1 MSVDATAGAVSPRA
15 AGADVIAAGDRQR
28 RDPAGLLLARIS
40 VLPALGAMAWLLGGF
55 ILLLAGEFRP
65 VPMLVLSVLI
75 AIPVLFYGLH
85 AVPGLAGSTAAL
97 PLPDGGGA
105 DAGRADAG
113 RAGRRGKA
121 RARTPWWTV
130 AATAVIVVAFA
141 ADQLAYHSQFV
152 MVLRDP
158 GSYYQFATWIA
169 GHGSLPIP
177 QDAAA
182 FGGAHGGAVTFA
194 SYAYYQVGST
204 VQPQF
209 MAGLPMVLAGAM
221 WLGGANA
228 ALLISPVLG
237 ALALLTFTGL
247 AARLVG
253 ARWAVLA
260 VLAAAVTLPQAFTSR
275 STYSEPLAEI
285 LFLGGLCLVLD
296 SLRDRAN
303 GGLLA
308 SVVGGSVV
316 GGARRVRTATWAS
329 AVLGGL
335 ALGLTV
341 LVRVDGASDI
351 LLTIPF
357 CGALFA
363 LRKPQ
368 ALPLTAGFIVG
379 VAFGAV
385 DAVVFAWQY
394 MLTNESSVKPLLKI
408 TVVLVIVTVA
418 VTLYIRRRGLPRWD
432 RKPGLVRLW
441 GWLAN
446 ASVILA
452 FVVIAV
458 FAIRPHFQQMHGFTA
473 SGVYEASHA
482 ELALHWVWWYIG
494 IPAVL
499 LGTLGAGLLTR
510 KCLLGQAREW
520 ILPLMVL
527 VWSIVTFLYRP
538 GITPDQPWASRRLV
552 PAVIPG
558 FILFATWAIAGAAR
572 WIRRYGERHGYARP
586 GTGVAAVA
594 VVIGAVAIVAPAV
607 RTTWGPKIST
617 SDGIRLTFNGLGDA
631 ATYGG
636 ELDAMQHLC
645 AELPGNATVV
655 IVNEGAVDHLM
666 ENIRGMCGVPVG
678 GMLTASPTV
687 VKSVVSAISATGR
700 TPVILGGS
708 SGDLRP
714 YADAGVVRQVMNLN
728 STKDPGTLYFP
739 PSHPVQYRVDLW
751 AWEPASAAR

>member
-15 AGADVIAAGDRQR
+15 AGAEVIAGGDVQR
-28 RDPAGLLLARIS
+28 RDTAGLLFARIS
-40 VLPALGAMAWLLGGF
+40 VLPTLGAMAWLLGGF
-55 ILLLAGEFRP
+55 ILLLAGWFRP
-65 VPMLVLSVLI
+65 VPVLVLSVLI
-75 AIPVLFYGLH
+75 AIPVLFYGLR
-85 AVPGLAGSTAAL
+85 AVPGLAGSTAPAL
-97 PLPDGGGA
+97 PLPDGG
-105 DAGRADAG
+105 RADAR

-121 RARTPWWTV
+121 RVRTPWWTV

-141 ADQLAYHSQFV
+141 ADQVAYHSQFV

-182 FGGAHGGAVTFA
+182 FGGTHGGAVTFA
-194 SYAYYQVGST
+194 SYAYYQVGNT

-209 MAGLPMVLAGAM
+209 MAGLPIVLAGAM
-221 WLGGANA
+221 WLGGANS

-237 ALALLTFTGL
+237 ALALLTFAGL

-260 VLAAAVTLPQAFTSR
+260 VLAAAVTLPQALTSR

-296 SLRDRAN
+296 SLRDREN

-308 SVVGGSVV
+308 SVAGGSVV
-316 GGARRVRTATWAS
+316 AGARRVRNATWAS
-329 AVLGGL
+329 AALGGL

-341 LVRVDGASDI
+341 LVRIDGASDI

-379 VAFGAV
+379 VAFGTV
-385 DAVVFAWQY
+385 DAVVFAWPY
-394 MLTNESSVKPLLKI
+394 MMTNESSVKPLLKI
-408 TVVLVIVTVA
+408 AIVLVIVTVA

-458 FAIRPHFQQMHGFTA
+458 FAVRPHFQQLHGATA
-473 SGVYEASHA
+473 SGVVKASHA
-482 ELALHWVWWYIG
+482 ELSMHWVWWYIG

-499 LGTLGAGLLTR
+499 LGTLGAGLLIR
-510 KCLLGQAREW
+510 KSLRGQAREW

-527 VWSIVTFLYRP
+527 VWSIITFLYRP
-538 GITPDQPWASRRLV
+538 GIAPDQPWASRRLV
-552 PAVIPG
+552 PVVIPG
-558 FILFATWAIAGAAR
+558 FILFATWAIAWAVC
-572 WIRRYGERHGYARP
+572 WIRRYGERQGYAGR
-586 GTGVAAVA
+586 GAGVAAIA
-594 VVIGAVAIVAPAV
+594 MVIGAVAIVAPAV
-607 RTTWGPKIST
+607 GTTWGPKISM
-617 SDGIRLTFNGLGDA
+617 SGGIRLTFNGLGDA
-631 ATYGG
+631 TTYGG
-636 ELDAMQHLC
+636 ELDAMQYLC
-645 AELPGNATVV
+645 TELPGNATVV

-687 VKSVVSAISATGR
+687 VKSVVSDISATGR

-739 PSHPVQYRVDLW
+739 PRHPAQYSVDLW
-751 AWEPASAAR
+751 TWEPASAGH

>member
-1 MSVDATAGAVSPRA
+1 MSVDATAGAVSPGA
-15 AGADVIAAGDRQR
+15 AGADVIAGSDVQS
-28 RDPAGLLLARIS
+28 RDTVGLLFARIS

-55 ILLLAGEFRP
+55 VLLLAGWFRP
-65 VPMLVLSVLI
+65 VPVLVLSVLI
-75 AIPVLFYGLH
+75 AIPVLFSGLR
-85 AVPGLAGSTAAL
+85 AVPGLAGSTAPAL
-97 PLPDGGGA
+97 PLSDGG
-105 DAGRADAG
+105 RAEA
-113 RAGRRGKA
+113 RRDGSSGKA
-121 RARTPWWTV
+121 RAGTPWWTV
-130 AATAVIVVAFA
+130 AATAVIVAAFA

-182 FGGAHGGAVTFA
+182 FGGTHGGAVTFA
-194 SYAYYQVGST
+194 SYAYYQVGNT

-228 ALLISPVLG
+228 ALLVSPVLG
-237 ALALLTFTGL
+237 ALALLTFGGL

-260 VLAAAVTLPQAFTSR
+260 VLAAAVTLPQVFTSR
-275 STYSEPLAEI
+275 SSYSEPLAEI
-285 LFLGGLCLVLD
+285 LFLGGLVLVLD
-296 SLRDRAN
+296 SLRDREN

-308 SVVGGSVV
+308 GVAGGSVV
-316 GGARRVRTATWAS
+316 GGARWVRTATWAS
-329 AVLGGL
+329 AALGGL
-335 ALGLTV
+335 AFGLTV
-341 LVRVDGASDI
+341 LVRIDGASDI
-351 LLTIPF
+351 LLAIPF
-357 CGALFA
+357 CGALFV

-368 ALPLTAGFIVG
+368 ALPLTAGFAVG

-394 MLTNESSVKPLLKI
+394 MMTNESSVKPLVEI
-408 TVVLVIVTVA
+408 TIVLVIVTVG

-446 ASVILA
+446 ASVVLA

-458 FAIRPHFQQMHGFTA
+458 FALRPHLQHTYGATA
-473 SGVYEASHA
+473 SGVVKASHA
-482 ELALHWVWWYIG
+482 ELSLHWVWWYIG

-499 LGTLGAGLLTR
+499 LGTLGAGLLIR
-510 KCLLGQAREW
+510 KCLRGQAPDW

-538 GITPDQPWASRRLV
+538 AITPDQPWASRRLV

-558 FILFATWAIAGAAR
+558 FILFATWALAWAVR
-572 WIRRYGERHGYARP
+572 WIRRYVERDAPAELGA
-586 GTGVAAVA
+586 GVAAVVLA
-594 VVIGAVAIVAPAV
+594 IGAVAIVAPAV
-607 RTTWGPKIST
+607 WTTWGPRIST
-617 SDGIRLTFNGLGDA
+617 SGGIRLTFDGLGDA
-631 ATYGG
+631 RTYGG
-636 ELDAMQHLC
+636 ELDAMQYLC
-645 AELPGNATVV
+645 TELPPNATVV

-666 ENIRGMCGVPVG
+666 QSIRGMCGVPVG

-687 VKSVVSAISATGR
+687 VKAVVSDISATGR

-708 SGDLRP
+708 SSDLRP
-714 YADAGVVRQVMNLN
+714 YADAGVVRQVMKLN
-728 STKDPGTLYFP
+728 STKDPGTLYYP
-739 PSHPVQYRVDLW
+739 PRHPVPYRVDLW
-751 AWEPASAAR
+751 AWEPASAAH

>member
-15 AGADVIAAGDRQR
+15 AGAEAIAGGDAQS
-28 RDPAGLLLARIS
+28 RDTVGLLFARIS
-40 VLPALGAMAWLLGGF
+40 VLPALGATAWLLGGF
-55 ILLLAGEFRP
+55 ILLLAGWFRP
-65 VPMLVLSVLI
+65 VPVLVLSVLI
-75 AIPVLFYGLH
+75 AIPVLFYGLR
-85 AVPGLAGSTAAL
+85 AVPGLAGSTAPAL
-97 PLPDGGGA
+97 PPSDGGEASARTVGS
-105 DAGRADAG
+105 
-113 RAGRRGKA
+113 RGKA
-121 RARTPWWTV
+121 RAGTPWWTV

-158 GSYYQFATWIA
+158 GAYYQFATWIA
-169 GHGSLPIP
+169 GHGSLPIRT
-177 QDAAA
+177 DTAA
-182 FGGAHGGAVTFA
+182 FGGTHGGAVTFA
-194 SYAYYQVGST
+194 SFAYYQVGNT
-204 VQPQF
+204 VLPQF

-221 WLGGANA
+221 WLSGANA
-228 ALLISPVLG
+228 ALLVSPVLG
-237 ALALLTFTGL
+237 ALALLTFGGL

-296 SLRDRAN
+296 SLRDREN

-308 SVVGGSVV
+308 SVADGSVA

-329 AVLGGL
+329 AALGGL
-335 ALGLTV
+335 AFGLTV
-341 LVRVDGASDI
+341 LVRIDGASDI
-351 LLTIPF
+351 LLAIPF

-394 MLTNESSVKPLLKI
+394 MVTNETSVKPLVEI
-408 TVVLVIVTVA
+408 TVALIIVTVG
-418 VTLYIRRRGLPRWD
+418 VTVYIRRRGLPRWD
-432 RKPGLVRLW
+432 TKPGLVRLW
-441 GWLAN
+441 GGLAD

-458 FAIRPHFQQMHGFTA
+458 FAVRPHFQRAYEMTA
-473 SGVYEASHA
+473 SGVVKASHA
-482 ELALHWVWWYIG
+482 ELSLHWVWWYIG
-494 IPAVL
+494 KPAVV
-499 LGTLGAGLLTR
+499 LGALGAGLLTR
-510 KCLLGQAREW
+510 KCMRGQAREW

-527 VWSIVTFLYRP
+527 VWSIITFLYRP
-538 GITPDQPWASRRLV
+538 AITPDQPWASRRLV

-558 FILFATWAIAGAAR
+558 FILFATWATAWAVR
-572 WIRRYGERHGYARP
+572 WIRQYGERRGYA
-586 GTGVAAVA
+586 GLGAGVAAVA
-594 VVIGAVAIVAPAV
+594 MVAGAVAIVVPAV

-617 SDGIRLTFNGLGDA
+617 SGGIRLTFNGLGDA
-631 ATYGG
+631 HTYGG

-645 AELPGNATVV
+645 KELPSNATVI

-678 GMLTASPTV
+678 GMLTASPTLV
-687 VKSVVSAISATGR
+687 ESVVSDISATGR

-708 SGDLRP
+708 SDNLRP
-714 YADAGVVRQVMNLN
+714 YADTGVVRQVMNLN
-728 STKDPGTLYFP
+728 STKDPGTLYYP
-739 PSHPVQYRVDLW
+739 PRHPVRYAVDLW
-751 AWEPASAAR
+751 IWEPASAAH

>member
-1 MSVDATAGAVSPRA
+1 MSVDAAAGAVSPRA
-15 AGADVIAAGDRQR
+15 AGAEVIAGGDVQSRDTAGV
-28 RDPAGLLLARIS
+28 LFARIS

-55 ILLLAGEFRP
+55 ILLLAGWFRP
-65 VPMLVLSVLI
+65 VPVLVLSVLI
-75 AIPVLFYGLH
+75 AVPVLCYGLR
-85 AVPGLAGSTAAL
+85 AVPGLAGSAAPAL
-97 PLPDGGGA
+97 PVADGGGA
-105 DAGRADAG
+105 DAR
-113 RAGRRGKA
+113 RAGSRRKA
-121 RARTPWWTV
+121 GAGTPWWTV
-130 AATAVIVVAFA
+130 AATAVIVAAFA

-152 MVLRDP
+152 LVLRDP
-158 GSYYQFATWIA
+158 GAYYQFATWIA

-182 FGGAHGGAVTFA
+182 FGGTHGGAVTFA
-194 SYAYYQVGST
+194 SYAYYQVGNT

-228 ALLISPVLG
+228 ALLASPVLG
-237 ALALLTFTGL
+237 ALALVTFGGL

-275 STYSEPLAEI
+275 SSYSEPLAEI

-296 SLRDRAN
+296 SLRDREN

-308 SVVGGSVV
+308 SVAGGSVV

-329 AVLGGL
+329 AALGGL
-335 ALGLTV
+335 AFGLTV
-341 LVRVDGASDI
+341 LVRIDGASDI
-351 LLTIPF
+351 LLAIPF

-368 ALPLTAGFIVG
+368 ALPLTAGFFVG
-379 VAFGAV
+379 VAFGVV

-394 MLTNESSVKPLLKI
+394 MVTNESSVKPLVEI
-408 TVVLVIVTVA
+408 TIVLVIVTVG

-432 RKPGLVRLW
+432 GKPGLVRLW
-441 GWLAN
+441 GWLAD
-446 ASVILA
+446 ASVVLA

-458 FAIRPHFQQMHGFTA
+458 FAVRPHFQHLYGVTA
-473 SGVYEASHA
+473 SGVVEASHA

-499 LGTLGAGLLTR
+499 LGTFGAGLLIR
-510 KCLLGQAREW
+510 KCLRGQAREW

-538 GITPDQPWASRRLV
+538 AITPDQPWASRRLV

-558 FILFATWAIAGAAR
+558 FILFATWAIAWAVR
-572 WIRRYGERHGYARP
+572 SIRQYGERHDDAR
-586 GTGVAAVA
+586 TGASAAA
-594 VVIGAVAIVAPAV
+594 FALVIGAVAIVAPAV
-607 RTTWGPKIST
+607 WTTWGPQIST
-617 SDGIRLTFNGLGDA
+617 SGGIRLTFDGLGDA
-631 ATYGG
+631 HTYGG
-636 ELDAMQHLC
+636 ELDAMQNLC
-645 AELPGNATVV
+645 TELPGNATVV

-687 VKSVVSAISATGR
+687 VKSVVSDIVATGR
-700 TPVILGGS
+700 TPVILSGS
-708 SGDLRP
+708 SGELRP
-714 YADAGVVRQVMNLN
+714 YAHAGVVRQVMNLN
-728 STKDPGTLYFP
+728 STKDPGTLYYP
-739 PSHPVQYRVDLW
+739 PRHPVQYRVDLW
-751 AWEPASAAR
+751 VWEPASAAH

>member
-15 AGADVIAAGDRQR
+15 AGAEVIAAGDMQR
-28 RDPAGLLLARIS
+28 RDTAGLLFARIS
-40 VLPALGAMAWLLGGF
+40 VLPALGAVAWLLGGF

-65 VPMLVLSVLI
+65 VPVLVLSVLI
-75 AIPVLFYGLH
+75 AIPVLFYGLRS
-85 AVPGLAGSTAAL
+85 VPGLAGSTAAL
-97 PLPDGGGA
+97 PLPDGGG
-105 DAGRADAG
+105 ADAG

-182 FGGAHGGAVTFA
+182 FGGTHGGAVTFG

-237 ALALLTFTGL
+237 ALALLTLAGL

-296 SLRDRAN
+296 SLRDREN

-308 SVVGGSVV
+308 SVAGGSVV

-329 AVLGGL
+329 AALGGL

-341 LVRVDGASDI
+341 LVRIDGASDI

-385 DAVVFAWQY
+385 DAVGFAWQY

-458 FAIRPHFQQMHGFTA
+458 FAVRPHFQQMHGFNA
-473 SGVYEASHA
+473 RGVYEASHA

-520 ILPLMVL
+520 ILPVLVL

-538 GITPDQPWASRRLV
+538 GINPDQPWASRRLV

-558 FILFATWAIAGAAR
+558 FILFATWAIAWAVR
-572 WIRRYGERHGYARP
+572 WIRRYGERHGYA
-586 GTGVAAVA
+586 GLGAGVAAVA
-594 VVIGAVAIVAPAV
+594 MVIGAVAIVAPAV
-607 RTTWGPKIST
+607 ETTWGPKIST
-617 SDGIRLTFNGLGDA
+617 SGGIRLTFNGLGDA

-655 IVNEGAVDHLM
+655 IVNVAAVDHLM

-687 VKSVVSAISATGR
+687 VKSVVSDILATGR
-700 TPVILGGS
+700 TPVILSGS

-714 YADAGVVRQVMNLN
+714 YADAGVFRQVMNLH
-728 STKDPGTLYFP
+728 STKDSGTLYSP
-739 PSHPVQYRVDLW
+739 PRHPAQYRVDLW
-751 AWEPASAAR
+751 VWEPASAAH

>member
-1 MSVDATAGAVSPRA
+1 MSVDATAGAVSPGA
-15 AGADVIAAGDRQR
+15 AGADVIAGSDVQS
-28 RDPAGLLLARIS
+28 RDTVGLLFARIS

-55 ILLLAGEFRP
+55 VLLLAGWFRP
-65 VPMLVLSVLI
+65 VPVLVLSVLI
-75 AIPVLFYGLH
+75 AIPVLFSGLR
-85 AVPGLAGSTAAL
+85 AVPGLAGSTAPAL
-97 PLPDGGGA
+97 PLSDGG
-105 DAGRADAG
+105 RAEA
-113 RAGRRGKA
+113 RRDGSSGKA
-121 RARTPWWTV
+121 RAGTPWWTV
-130 AATAVIVVAFA
+130 AATAVIVAAFA

-182 FGGAHGGAVTFA
+182 FGGTHGGAVTFA
-194 SYAYYQVGST
+194 SYAYYQVGNT

-228 ALLISPVLG
+228 ALLVSPVLG
-237 ALALLTFTGL
+237 ALALLTFGGL

-260 VLAAAVTLPQAFTSR
+260 VLAAAVTLPQVFTSR
-275 STYSEPLAEI
+275 SSYSEPLAEI
-285 LFLGGLCLVLD
+285 LFLGGLALVLD
-296 SLRDRAN
+296 SLRDREN

-308 SVVGGSVV
+308 GVAGGSVV
-316 GGARRVRTATWAS
+316 GGARWVRTATWAS
-329 AVLGGL
+329 AALGGL
-335 ALGLTV
+335 AFGLTV
-341 LVRVDGASDI
+341 LVRIDGASDI
-351 LLTIPF
+351 LLAIPF
-357 CGALFA
+357 CGALFV

-368 ALPLTAGFIVG
+368 ALPLTAGFAVG

-394 MLTNESSVKPLLKI
+394 MMTNESSVKPLVEI
-408 TVVLVIVTVA
+408 TIVLVIVTVG

-446 ASVILA
+446 ASVVLA

-458 FAIRPHFQQMHGFTA
+458 FALRPHLQHTYGATA
-473 SGVYEASHA
+473 SGVVKASHA
-482 ELALHWVWWYIG
+482 ELSLHWVWWYIG

-499 LGTLGAGLLTR
+499 LGTLGAGLLIR
-510 KCLLGQAREW
+510 KCLRGQAPDW

-538 GITPDQPWASRRLV
+538 AITPDQPWASRRLV

-558 FILFATWAIAGAAR
+558 FILFATWALAWAVR
-572 WIRRYGERHGYARP
+572 WIRRYVERDAPAELGA
-586 GTGVAAVA
+586 GVAAVVLA
-594 VVIGAVAIVAPAV
+594 IGAVAIVAPAV
-607 RTTWGPKIST
+607 WTTWGPRIST
-617 SDGIRLTFNGLGDA
+617 SGGIRLTFDGLGDA
-631 ATYGG
+631 RTYGG
-636 ELDAMQHLC
+636 ELDAMQYLC
-645 AELPGNATVV
+645 TELPPNATVV

-666 ENIRGMCGVPVG
+666 QSIRGMCGVPVG

-687 VKSVVSAISATGR
+687 VKAVVSDISATGR

-708 SGDLRP
+708 SSDLRP
-714 YADAGVVRQVMNLN
+714 YADAGVVRQVMKLN
-728 STKDPGTLYFP
+728 STKDPGTLYYP
-739 PSHPVQYRVDLW
+739 PRHPVPYRVDLW
-751 AWEPASAAR
+751 AWEPASAAH

>member
-1 MSVDATAGAVSPRA
+1 MSVDATAGAVSPGA
-15 AGADVIAAGDRQR
+15 AGADVIAGSDVQS
-28 RDPAGLLLARIS
+28 RDTVGLLFARIS

-55 ILLLAGEFRP
+55 VLLLAGWFRP
-65 VPMLVLSVLI
+65 VPVLVLSVLI
-75 AIPVLFYGLH
+75 AIPVLFYGLR
-85 AVPGLAGSTAAL
+85 AVPGLAGSTAPAL
-97 PLPDGGGA
+97 PLSDGG
-105 DAGRADAG
+105 RAEA
-113 RAGRRGKA
+113 RRDGSSGKA
-121 RARTPWWTV
+121 RAGTPWWTV
-130 AATAVIVVAFA
+130 AATAVIVAAFA

-182 FGGAHGGAVTFA
+182 FGGTHGGAVTFA
-194 SYAYYQVGST
+194 SYAYYQVGNT

-228 ALLISPVLG
+228 ALLVSPVLG
-237 ALALLTFTGL
+237 ALALLTFGGL

-260 VLAAAVTLPQAFTSR
+260 VLAAAVTLPQVFTSR
-275 STYSEPLAEI
+275 SSYSEPLAEI
-285 LFLGGLCLVLD
+285 LFLGGLVLVLD
-296 SLRDRAN
+296 SLRDREN

-308 SVVGGSVV
+308 GVAGGSVV
-316 GGARRVRTATWAS
+316 GGARWVRTATWAS
-329 AVLGGL
+329 AALGGL
-335 ALGLTV
+335 AFGLTV
-341 LVRVDGASDI
+341 LVRIDGASDI
-351 LLTIPF
+351 LLAIPF
-357 CGALFA
+357 CGALFV

-368 ALPLTAGFIVG
+368 ALPLTAGFAVG

-394 MLTNESSVKPLLKI
+394 MMTNESSVKPLVEI
-408 TVVLVIVTVA
+408 TIVLVIVTVG

-446 ASVILA
+446 ASVVLA

-458 FAIRPHFQQMHGFTA
+458 FALRPHLQHTYGATA
-473 SGVYEASHA
+473 SGVVKASHA
-482 ELALHWVWWYIG
+482 ELSLHWVWWYIG

-499 LGTLGAGLLTR
+499 LGTLGAGLLIR
-510 KCLLGQAREW
+510 KCLRGQAPDW

-538 GITPDQPWASRRLV
+538 AITPDQPWASRRLV

-558 FILFATWAIAGAAR
+558 FILFATWALAWAVR
-572 WIRRYGERHGYARP
+572 WIRRYVERDAPAELGA
-586 GTGVAAVA
+586 GVAAVVLA
-594 VVIGAVAIVAPAV
+594 IGAVAIVAPAV
-607 RTTWGPKIST
+607 WTTWGPRIST
-617 SDGIRLTFNGLGDA
+617 SGGIRLTFDGLGDA
-631 ATYGG
+631 RTYGG
-636 ELDAMQHLC
+636 ELDAMQYLC
-645 AELPGNATVV
+645 TELPPNATVV

-666 ENIRGMCGVPVG
+666 QSIRGMCGVPVG

-687 VKSVVSAISATGR
+687 VKAVVSDISATGR

-708 SGDLRP
+708 SSDLRP
-714 YADAGVVRQVMNLN
+714 YADAGVVRQVMKLN
-728 STKDPGTLYFP
+728 STKDPGTLYYP
-739 PSHPVQYRVDLW
+739 PRHPVPYRVDLW
-751 AWEPASAAR
+751 AWEPASAAH

>member
-1 MSVDATAGAVSPRA
+1 MSVDATAGAVSPGA
-15 AGADVIAAGDRQR
+15 AGADVIAGSDVQS
-28 RDPAGLLLARIS
+28 RDTVGLLFARIS

-55 ILLLAGEFRP
+55 VLLLAGWFRP
-65 VPMLVLSVLI
+65 VPVLVLSVLI
-75 AIPVLFYGLH
+75 AIPVLFYGLR
-85 AVPGLAGSTAAL
+85 AVPGLAGSTAPAL
-97 PLPDGGGA
+97 PLSDGG
-105 DAGRADAG
+105 RAEA
-113 RAGRRGKA
+113 RRDGSSGKA
-121 RARTPWWTV
+121 RAGTPWWTV
-130 AATAVIVVAFA
+130 AATAVIVAAFA

-182 FGGAHGGAVTFA
+182 FGGTHGGAVTFA
-194 SYAYYQVGST
+194 SYAYYQVGNT

-228 ALLISPVLG
+228 ALLVSPVLG
-237 ALALLTFTGL
+237 ALALLTFGGL

-260 VLAAAVTLPQAFTSR
+260 VLAAAVTLPQVFTSR
-275 STYSEPLAEI
+275 SSYSEPLAEI
-285 LFLGGLCLVLD
+285 LFLGGLALVLD
-296 SLRDRAN
+296 SLRDREN

-308 SVVGGSVV
+308 GVAGGSVV
-316 GGARRVRTATWAS
+316 GGARWVRTATWAS
-329 AVLGGL
+329 AALGGL
-335 ALGLTV
+335 AFGLTV
-341 LVRVDGASDI
+341 LVRIDGASDI
-351 LLTIPF
+351 LLAIPF
-357 CGALFA
+357 CGALFV

-368 ALPLTAGFIVG
+368 ALPLTAGFAVG

-394 MLTNESSVKPLLKI
+394 MMTNESSVKPLVEI
-408 TVVLVIVTVA
+408 TIVLVIVTVG

-446 ASVILA
+446 ASVVLA

-458 FAIRPHFQQMHGFTA
+458 FALRPHLQHTYGATA
-473 SGVYEASHA
+473 SGVVKASHA
-482 ELALHWVWWYIG
+482 ELSLHWVWWYIG

-499 LGTLGAGLLTR
+499 LGTLGAGLLIR
-510 KCLLGQAREW
+510 KCLRGQAPDW

-538 GITPDQPWASRRLV
+538 AITPDQPWASRRLV

-558 FILFATWAIAGAAR
+558 FILFATWALAWAVR
-572 WIRRYGERHGYARP
+572 WIRRYVERDAPAELGA
-586 GTGVAAVA
+586 GVAAVVLA
-594 VVIGAVAIVAPAV
+594 IGAVAIVAPAV
-607 RTTWGPKIST
+607 WTTWGPRIST
-617 SDGIRLTFNGLGDA
+617 SGGIRLTFDGLGDA
-631 ATYGG
+631 RTYGG
-636 ELDAMQHLC
+636 ELDAMQYLC
-645 AELPGNATVV
+645 TELPPNATVV

-666 ENIRGMCGVPVG
+666 QSIRGMCGVPVG

-687 VKSVVSAISATGR
+687 VKAVVSDISATGR

-708 SGDLRP
+708 SSDLRP
-714 YADAGVVRQVMNLN
+714 YADAGVVRQVMKLN
-728 STKDPGTLYFP
+728 STKDPGTLYYP
-739 PSHPVQYRVDLW
+739 PRHPVPYRVDLW
-751 AWEPASAAR
+751 AWEPASAAH